1 MALITNEDIAE
12 LQNKLDDLKNVKESK
27 EAERTASLEDS
38 TRTFEDITNRTEELN
53 KVKSDIEL
61 NAKLQEDLS
70 KLVDEKEN
78 LLNTTIDSEK
88 ANSASREALQIKLDT
103 SFKDQDAKTF
113 DKKEKEEKKAD
124 LEMTL
129 TSHNETLAKMQTEY
143 DAMADGP
150 EKDDLKKKMDD
161 LQATADGVANSIA
174 AETTAI
180 AALQAELD
188 ALSTSIEA
196 DNAAMKALEME
207 HKAIAE
213 LLSKTEVELVD
224 AKVAKKEAT
233 ETGSDMA
240 TEKQTIE
247 DNLTA
252 LNADYSKIK
261 DHVKSLDEEISEVE
275 KQIKNVEESD
285 LLEQFEEE
293 QTTRKNHARETLANR
308 ERIKPLLVR
317 SNEDVQEEL
326 SDFNSD
332 SSIFIKDIK
341 EELEFTSEAED
352 TMEEVSQ
359 HFADSERFFRA
370 SEAYTL
376 SQRSLF
382 DIDVIVGQ
390 IKNACSRGQ
399 THIQLDSDKITG
411 TQILMLNK
419 AGYKITHAKKGGK
432 GVGSNEILITIDWG
446 FHPGAS

>member
-1 MALITNEDIAE
+1 MFPSHDRNEDI
-12 LQNKLDDLKNVKESK
+12 
-27 EAERTASLEDS
+27 T
-38 TRTFEDITNRTEELN
+38 TRTEELN

-70 KLVDEKEN
+70 KLVSEKQD

-88 ANSASREALQIKLDT
+88 ANSASREALQIKLDA
-103 SFKDQDAKTF
+103 SLKEQDTKTF
-113 DKKEKEEKKAD
+113 DKKEKEAKKAD

-129 TSHNETLAKMQTEY
+129 TSHNETLAKMQVEY
-143 DAMADGP
+143 DGMADGP

-196 DNAAMKALEME
+196 DNAAMKALETE
-207 HKAIAE
+207 HKAISE
-213 LLSKTEVELVD
+213 LIATTETELSA
-224 AKVAKKEAT
+224 AKAAKKEAT
-233 ETGSDMA
+233 ETGSDIA
-240 TEKQTIE
+240 IEKQNIE
-247 DNLTA
+247 DHLST
-252 LNADYSKIK
+252 LNEEYSKIK
-261 DHVKSLDEEISEVE
+261 SHVKSLDEDISDIE
-275 KQIKNVEESD
+275 KQIKDVESSD

-293 QTTRKNHARETLANR
+293 QATRRNHARETLQNK
-308 ERIKPLLVR
+308 ERIRPLLIR

-332 SSIFIKDIK
+332 SNIFIQDIK
-341 EELEFTSEAED
+341 TELEFTPTAED

-382 DIDVIVGQ
+382 NIDVIVGQ

-399 THIQLDSDKITG
+399 THIVLDSDKITG

-419 AGYKITHAKKGGK
+419 AGYKISHAKKGGK
-432 GVGSNEILITIDWG
+432 GVAANEVLITIDWG
-446 FHPGAS
+446 FHPEAS